1 MNSEFHEEKIAHL
14 GFIQGVINRMGNN
27 SFLIKGWTVTLV
39 AAIFALASKDTNQ
52 NFIYISLVPIIVFW
66 LLDSYY
72 LRQERLFRKLYGKVA
87 EGDKSYNFCM
97 NTALVEGEVDSMHR
111 IMTTKSILPF
121 YGLIVVI
128 MFFVIMLMTGWHFWE
143 TTGQLCRK

>member
-1 MNSEFHEEKIAHL
+1 MGVEGKIAHL
-14 GFIQGVINRMGNN
+14 GFIQSAINRMGNN

-39 AAIFALASKDTNQ
+39 AAIFTLAPKDTNQ
-52 NFIYISLVPIIVFW
+52 NFIYISLFPIIAFW

-72 LRQERLFRKLYGKVA
+72 LRQERLFRKLYDKVT
-87 EGDKSYNFCM
+87 EGNKDYNFCM

-143 TTGQLCRK
+143 ATGQLCRK